1 MTCSRQF
8 FTEISEFYPQRENNA
23 HTVYNTCP
31 QITTVYFHALQR
43 AREEITFTTWPNIWS
58 CTPKLLATA
67 KAYFVCHIS
76 SLFQISLISPC
87 FDLCLHWVSV
97 VRDYFGQHA
106 LWQDNCAKY
115 RRIDSCWRHFSSS
128 LLYQQKAKPTYPNPK
143 YLFGIGIWIWAAK
156 NLAIVCPLVP
166 GMYTK
171 EITLLLQN

>member
-8 FTEISEFYPQRENNA
+8 FTENSEFYPQRENNA

-31 QITTVYFHALQR
+31 QITTVYFHELQR
-43 AREEITFTTWPNIWS
+43 AREEIAFTTWPNIWS

-97 VRDYFGQHA
+97 VWTILVNTLCDKIIVQNAEGLTAADVILVLLCYINKKLSLHIQIPNIYLGLGFEFGPQ
-106 LWQDNCAKY
+106 
-115 RRIDSCWRHFSSS
+115 RI
-128 LLYQQKAKPTYPNPK
+128 
-143 YLFGIGIWIWAAK
+143 
-156 NLAIVCPLVP
+156 
-166 GMYTK
+166 
-171 EITLLLQN
+171 